1 MSNFIDSAIENI
13 KLKVGKEKVLCAVS
27 GGIDSTTT
35 AVLIHKAIKENL
47 TCIFVNNG
55 LLRENEENIVK
66 ELFNEKLGINIKYIE
81 AKKDFYKN

>member
-1 MSNFIDSAIENI
+1 M
-13 KLKVGKEKVLCAVS
+13 LCAVS

-47 TCIFVNNG
+47 TCIFVNHG

-66 ELFNEKLGINIKYIE
+66 ELFNDKLGITVKYIE
-81 AKKDFYKN
+81 VSR